1 MTPDMCDASVIGF
14 VLPLEEQQQHAV
26 LVAVSNIYISA
37 GASEFLSKIGYGFSK
52 YS

>member
-26 LVAVSNIYISA
+26 LVAVSNIYI
-37 GASEFLSKIGYGFSK
+37 FSRNVGIPI
-52 YS
+52 